1 MSTDRITRA
10 QAAQATTERLIVAA
24 HRAFAERGFAEVSL
38 DALAAD
44 AGVTRGALHHHFG
57 NKAGLFEAVLRRI
70 DAEIAAE
77 MQTFWDART
86 DVWEGFRACFHVYL
100 DAVLRPDR
108 SRILFQDA
116 PAVLGMKS
124 LDILM
129 ESGFGDMVAE
139 LQGLIASH
147 RISACDAEALGHLL
161 NGATINL
168 AFWAAGDPAERGRR
182 DRAHATLAA
191 LLDGLTQDPPPR
203 LTSVS
208 RRAAPGAATP
218 SPGRSRRR

>member
-1 MSTDRITRA
+1 MSTQRITRA

-38 DALAAD
+38 DALAAE

-57 NKAGLFEAVLRRI
+57 NKAGLFEAVLRRV

-77 MQTFWDART
+77 MQAVWDTKA
-86 DVWEGFRACFHVYL
+86 DAWEGFRACFHVYL

-124 LDILM
+124 VDILM
-129 ESGFGDMVAE
+129 ESGFGDMVADLE
-139 LQGLIASH
+139 GLIASR
-147 RISACDAEALGHLL
+147 RISATDAEALGHLL
-161 NGATINL
+161 NGASINL
-168 AFWAAGDPAERGRR
+168 AFWAAEDSGDERRR

-191 LLDGLTQDPPPR
+191 LFDGMTQDP
-203 LTSVS
+203 S
-208 RRAAPGAATP
+208 RPA
-218 SPGRSRRR
+218 

>member
-10 QAAQATTERLIVAA
+10 QAAQATTERLIEVA

-38 DALAAD
+38 DALAAE

-70 DAEIAAE
+70 DGEIAAE
-77 MQTFWDART
+77 MQGIWDAKA
-86 DVWEGFRACFHVYL
+86 DAWEGFRACFHAYL
-100 DAVLRPDR
+100 DAVLRPGR
-108 SRILFQDA
+108 RRILFQDA

-124 LDILM
+124 VDILM

-139 LQGLIASH
+139 LQSFIASR
-147 RISACDAEALGHLL
+147 RIRAPDAEALGHLL

-168 AFWAAGDPAERGRR
+168 AFWAADDTAAESRR

-191 LLDGLTQDPPPR
+191 LFDGLTP
-203 LTSVS
+203 
-208 RRAAPGAATP
+208 AP
-218 SPGRSRRR
+218 